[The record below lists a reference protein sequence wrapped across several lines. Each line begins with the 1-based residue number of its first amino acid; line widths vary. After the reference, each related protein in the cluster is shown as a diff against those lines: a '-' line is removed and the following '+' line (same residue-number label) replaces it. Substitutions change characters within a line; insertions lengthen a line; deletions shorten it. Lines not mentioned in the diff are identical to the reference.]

1 MRLILPLKV
10 GCQKLADVVTYR
22 NYYSDENEMETS
34 EVKKIIEAGI
44 DGCEATV
51 TADGSKYTAIVVSDE
66 FEGKTMVAEQ
76 KMVYALVNEHIQS
89 GAIHALTIKAYTRSE
104 WADKNS

>member
-1 MRLILPLKV
+1 
-10 GCQKLADVVTYR
+10 
-22 NYYSDENEMETS
+22 METS

-44 DGCEATV
+44 NGCEATV

-76 KMVYALVNEHIQS
+76 KMVYALVNEHILS
-89 GAIHALTIKAYTRSE
+89 GAIHALTIKAFTKAE
-104 WADKNS
+104 WSNKQ

>member
-1 MRLILPLKV
+1 MFEVI
-10 GCQKLADVVTYR
+10 
-22 NYYSDENEMETS
+22 METG
-34 EVKKIIEAGI
+34 EIEKIIEAGI
-44 DGCEATV
+44 SGCSATV

-89 GAIHALTIKAYTRSE
+89 GAIHALTIKAYTPAE
-104 WADKNS
+104 WAAQQ